1 MPGIE
6 ELYESLQGTACGAKL
21 ARNADMSRLT
31 SFRTG
36 GRAAL
41 FLNAASA
48 GEIIEATKQ
57 AKRTGVPYYIIGNG
71 TNLLVSDKGLDAL
84 VVRVGEGM
92 GEIRADGAVFEAG
105 AGAPLSAF
113 AKATVEAGCGGLEW
127 AAGIPGS
134 VGGAVAMNAGA
145 YGGEIAGVLR
155 DVTFIEDGEVRR
167 LAARPEDMGYRRSAF
182 RAPGRIVLGANFA
195 LQTDAGAAQRMR
207 EYTRVRREKQPLN
220 YPSAGSTFKR
230 PQGHFAGGLIEA
242 ANLKGTRVG
251 GAMVSEL
258 HAGFIINAGG
268 ATSADVYHLI
278 RLVQQRVFESSGV
291 QLETEVMLLG
301 DFD

>member
-6 ELYESLQGTACGAKL
+6 ELYDSLLGTACGAKL

-41 FLNAASA
+41 FLNAVSA

-57 AKRTGVPYYIIGNG
+57 AARTGVPYYIIGNG

-84 VVRVGEGM
+84 VVRIGEGM
-92 GEIRADGAVFEAG
+92 GEIRADGVVFEAG

-155 DVTFIEDGEVRR
+155 DVTFIEGGEVRR
-167 LAARPEDMGYRRSAF
+167 LAVGPEDMGYRQSAF
-182 RAPGRIVLGANFA
+182 RAPGRIVLGASFSLKA
-195 LQTDAGAAQRMR
+195 EAEAAQRMR
-207 EYTRVRREKQPLN
+207 EYTRARREKQPLN

-242 ANLKGTRVG
+242 ANLKGMRVG

-268 ATSADVYHLI
+268 ATSEDIYGLI
-278 RLVQQRVFESSGV
+278 RLVQQRVFENSGV
-291 QLETEVMLLG
+291 HLETEVMLLG